1 MKVLIVGASGLV
13 GSNIYN
19 HLKSISKFN
28 VIGTYNE
35 FKVDKLVQLDTE
47 KPVERWS
54 LEILNSE
61 FDSIIFCGGLTN
73 VELCEKD
80 ENLSY
85 KRNVISFKNIFEFS
99 KIKKSK
105 FVYISTDYVFDGK
118 NGPYLEEYPKNPMS
132 IYGQHKSLAE
142 DNLIE
147 YGGDSLIIRITNVY
161 GFEEQKKNFINQLIN
176 NPKKIFDL
184 PNWQY
189 STPILAY
196 DIARAV
202 ELLLIDNKKGIYHL
216 SSTDFL
222 SRVDIV
228 DMYNQIAKE
237 KINYRITSENN
248 NNQLAKRPKFGGLI
262 NYKFKSEYPNFQ
274 FKSLSAYLNE
284 ILN

>member
-35 FKVDKLVQLDTE
+35 FKVDKLVQLDTV
-47 KPVERWS
+47 KPIERWS

-118 NGPYLEEYPKNPMS
+118 NGPYLEEHPKNPIS
-132 IYGQHKSLAE
+132 IYGEHKSLAE
-142 DNLIE
+142 DILTNDK
-147 YGGDSLIIRITNVY
+147 GDSLIVRITNVY
-161 GFEEQKKNFINQLIN
+161 GQERQKKNFINQLIN

-189 STPILAY
+189 ATPILAN
-196 DIARAV
+196 DIARAL
-202 ELLLIDNKKGIYHL
+202 ELLIVDNKSGIYNL

-228 DMYNQIAKE
+228 NIYNQIAKM
-237 KINYRITSENN
+237 KINYRIVGENN
-248 NNQLAKRPKFGGLI
+248 NNQIAKRPKFGGLI

-274 FKSLSAYLNE
+274 FKSLTAYLNE